1 MVIANQ
7 IMLVANTGDEK
18 QLRMLMNELVDHA
31 LKSKGC
37 HKYELYQFENTR
49 EHFMIVEIFKSAKA
63 HKKYLENETVK
74 SVWKKAEP
82 LIVSRNISALKLTQC
97 LSTQRYWS

>member
-1 MVIANQ
+1 
-7 IMLVANTGDEK
+7 
-18 QLRMLMNELVDHA
+18 
-31 LKSKGC
+31 
-37 HKYELYQFENTR
+37 
-49 EHFMIVEIFKSAKA
+49 MIVEIFKSAKA